1 MLIQNDVQSIASFS
15 GRRKDGLVWTDCAC
29 ATIPRKTW
37 ESVYVWKWSVKS
49 IRIHPIYFQIIKRLQ
64 VIKCFLVH
72 VGYLETCQCCV
83 SLLLR
88 SLSFHSSLSTLP
100 TQEWQLCVGRTFTIS
115 TSMRSTRAVEKAN
128 LSAIPHHGREQW
140 NTWLALL
147 NDRFDRK
154 VLQLL

>member
-1 MLIQNDVQSIASFS
+1 MRNHPQKNLGIRVRLEMVGKIDSYTSNLLPDHQKVAS
-15 GRRKDGLVWTDCAC
+15 
-29 ATIPRKTW
+29 
-37 ESVYVWKWSVKS
+37 Y
-49 IRIHPIYFQIIKRLQ
+49 
-64 VIKCFLVH
+64 KCFLVH